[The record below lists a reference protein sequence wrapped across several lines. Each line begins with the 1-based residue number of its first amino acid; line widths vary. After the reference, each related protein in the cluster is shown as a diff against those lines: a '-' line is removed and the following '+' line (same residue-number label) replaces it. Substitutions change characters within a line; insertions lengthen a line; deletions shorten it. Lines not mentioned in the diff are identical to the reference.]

1 MRTLLVAV
9 LAGVLGVGAMPL
21 SAQQDK
27 SAPEDHHL
35 LLTRQHRFAMTHA
48 RRVEDAEA
56 SEKEDAVRE
65 VGSLGNAIEAA
76 LGELDEVAKAVGPAY
91 AAQIEVIRNHEL
103 DAQKHWQLANAEG
116 ENGKLA
122 VMKSHAAAAR
132 EAIDAA
138 ETAHQ
143 KMMAQLESAPKPE
156 AAKPDTTKPTV
167 IKQ

>member
-9 LAGVLGVGAMPL
+9 LAGVLGVGAVPL

-27 SAPEDHHL
+27 SAPEDLHI

-56 SEKEDAVRE
+56 AEKEDAVRE
-65 VGSLGNAIEAA
+65 VEALGNAIEGA
-76 LGELDEVAKAVGPAY
+76 LSELEDVAKAVGPNH
-91 AAQIEVIRNHEL
+91 AAQIEVIKNHEL
-103 DAQKHWQLANAEG
+103 DAQKRWQLANAEG
-116 ENGKLA
+116 ANGKLS
-122 VMKSHAAAAR
+122 VMKTNAAAAR

-143 KMMAQLESAPKPE
+143 KLMTQMDAAGKTA
-156 AAKPDTTKPTV
+156 AAKPDTSKPAV
-167 IKQ
+167 VKQ